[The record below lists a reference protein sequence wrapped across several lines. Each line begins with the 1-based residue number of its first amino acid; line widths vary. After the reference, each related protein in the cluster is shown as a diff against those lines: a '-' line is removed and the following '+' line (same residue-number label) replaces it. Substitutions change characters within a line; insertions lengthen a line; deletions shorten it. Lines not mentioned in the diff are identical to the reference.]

1 MCSHSSSS
9 LLALKVGRLI
19 ENKWRADKEPSAA
32 AAGAKL
38 TRTAVG

>member
-1 MCSHSSSS
+1 MCSHSSFS
-9 LLALKVGRLI
+9 LLALNVGCFI
-19 ENKWRADKEPSAA
+19 ENKWLADKEPSTM